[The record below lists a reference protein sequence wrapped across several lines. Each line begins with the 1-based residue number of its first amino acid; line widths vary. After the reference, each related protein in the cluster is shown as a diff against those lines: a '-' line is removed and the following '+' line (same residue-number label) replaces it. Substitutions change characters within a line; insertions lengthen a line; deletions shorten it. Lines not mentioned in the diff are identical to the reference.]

1 MFLSRATMFYAHE
14 SIATAGHKSLSPTD
28 DSNEDNISAADGSDS
43 SSASTSPRASPVLTT
58 VKSSLS
64 SVPPPHPLFVSL
76 MFQPASVAQLANAL
90 VVLSCSTAEDG
101 EIKDLGRRNLE
112 EMNLHL
118 CGGRVENH
126 IGKIT
131 PSSLDQVSN
140 LDLPVQGSLSQHKTS
155 MLANYATKMDVLF
168 PVALCEIVYKR
179 EQAAP
184 HSDRSREDKDKTKHK
199 QQRYHIRKKRH
210 LCSYCNLTFNRK
222 ETRNRHVFVHTG
234 EKPYN
239 CSDCGAKFVQRGHLK
254 RHVLIH
260 RHEKPHACPD
270 CPARFRDKR
279 NLNTHTLQ
287 HTGEKPFGCLLCDS
301 RFSDRSNL
309 RRHEAI
315 HTGVLP
321 STLGCSKLALNRN
334 LDVVPYI
341 ILNLVWTEQ
350 SRECDKHRNIE
361 RRNTDEG
368 GQKEKSTCREREEQA
383 SLAHH

>member
-64 SVPPPHPLFVSL
+64 SVPLPHPLFVSL
-76 MFQPASVAQLANAL
+76 MFQPASVAQLANTL

-101 EIKDLGRRNLE
+101 EIKDLGRLNLE

-210 LCSYCNLTFNRK
+210 L
-222 ETRNRHVFVHTG
+222 
-234 EKPYN
+234 
-239 CSDCGAKFVQRGHLK
+239 
-254 RHVLIH
+254 
-260 RHEKPHACPD
+260 
-270 CPARFRDKR
+270 
-279 NLNTHTLQ
+279 
-287 HTGEKPFGCLLCDS
+287 
-301 RFSDRSNL
+301 DRSNL

-315 HTGVLP
+315 HTGKRPYPCTLCNAVFARKGVLP
-321 STLGCSKLALNRN
+321 SKLGCSKLAFNRN